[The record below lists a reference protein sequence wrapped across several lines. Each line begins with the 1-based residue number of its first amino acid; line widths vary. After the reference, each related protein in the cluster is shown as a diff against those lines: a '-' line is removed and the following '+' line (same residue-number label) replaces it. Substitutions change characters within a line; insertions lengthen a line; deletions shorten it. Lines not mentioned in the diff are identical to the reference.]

1 MATGSSTPENIT
13 IPYSLYCAL
22 YLYFCDDS
30 QQFRNIPTVER
41 IIVNGLTE
49 RQERLDRRNAFTEY
63 RNEPDETRKRRLL
76 DQYCE
81 LAGISPDFRVLL
93 RQDQEPDRPD
103 D

>member
-1 MATGSSTPENIT
+1 MASSKPENIT
-13 IPYSLYCAL
+13 IPYPLYCAL
-22 YLYFCDDS
+22 YLYFCSDTDV
-30 QQFRNIPTVER
+30 RNIPSVETFIR
-41 IIVNGLTE
+41 NGLTA
-49 RQERLDRRNAFTEY
+49 RQERLDRRDAFTEY

-103 D
+103 E